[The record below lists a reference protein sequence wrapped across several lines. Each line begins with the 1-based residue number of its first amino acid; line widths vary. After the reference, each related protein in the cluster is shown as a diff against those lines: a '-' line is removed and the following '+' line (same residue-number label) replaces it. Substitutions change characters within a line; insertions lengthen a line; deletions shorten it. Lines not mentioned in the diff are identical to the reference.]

1 MFRWADHVDGA
12 HVDRVRDAFDALP
25 AAIPEIRQYVHGSDV
40 GVAEGNFDYVVV
52 ADFDDVT
59 GWRTYRD
66 HPTHVVLIEELIKGH
81 VAERA
86 AVQYQTPADRSPHDV
101 SMAGMQAL
109 LAEPDD
115 VDLSGAGDE
124 SDDELMERA
133 RRAALANMQSLLAEP
148 DDV

>member
-25 AAIPEIRQYVHGSDV
+25 DAVPEIRQYVHGSDV

-52 ADFDDVT
+52 ADFDEVA
-59 GWRTYRD
+59 GWRSYRD
-66 HPTHVVLIEELIKGH
+66 HPMHIVLIEELIKGH
-81 VAERA
+81 VVERA
-86 AVQYQTPADRSPHDV
+86 AVQYQTPADRSAHDV
-101 SMAGMQAL
+101 SMAGVQAL
-109 LAEPDD
+109 LAEPDEI
-115 VDLSGAGDE
+115 DLSGADDE

-148 DDV
+148 DDI